1 MITRKGENDLVFIKT
16 ARKVGL
22 VEWKVSVREVG
33 EEMSNQ
39 MERLQNDSVGH
50 NRSNEHRDREDHRS
64 NREGSRE
71 KEYHSSSRE
80 GHHSS
85 RWLQAY
91 FPHHLCYLIVSFM
104 PPFLCQPCLA
114 MQCFVWNLY
123 KGRKIWQNFA
133 KHFNLINFCS
143 NRDGHHS
150 SSSNRKG

>member
-1 MITRKGENDLVFIKT
+1 M
-16 ARKVGL
+16 
-22 VEWKVSVREVG
+22 SVREVG

-85 RWLQAY
+85 R
-91 FPHHLCYLIVSFM
+91 
-104 PPFLCQPCLA
+104 
-114 MQCFVWNLY
+114 
-123 KGRKIWQNFA
+123 
-133 KHFNLINFCS
+133 
-143 NRDGHHS
+143 
-150 SSSNRKG
+150 